1 MMNALKIWMLC
12 DLDCP
17 LRQFL
22 NLDLETGL
30 ERVGPEPP
38 GVSVCG
44 AKDPATWEAHL
55 DRIPLRCPIRRGV
68 APPWARHTRC
78 MEGEGR

>member
-1 MMNALKIWMLC
+1 MMNDLKIWMLC
-12 DLDCP
+12 DRDCP

-30 ERVGPEPP
+30 ERMGPEPP

-44 AKDPATWEAHL
+44 AEEETWDAGQVPEE
-55 DRIPLRCPIRRGV
+55 CPYLHDV
-68 APPWARHTRC
+68 SKPWERQEEE
-78 MEGEGR
+78 EG